1 MLPTPVSTWRSENKS
16 SSLFSAGRYMGDCTN
31 GLWLNGNWEDGCM
44 TGGAQCPLTQPQQK
58 ALHVQSHVALLVTE
72 PQFREVLPW
81 SHLKKQV
88 LSFFLLT

>member
-1 MLPTPVSTWRSENKS
+1 
-16 SSLFSAGRYMGDCTN
+16 
-31 GLWLNGNWEDGCM
+31 M

-58 ALHVQSHVALLVTE
+58 ALRVQSHVALLVTE

-81 SHLKKQV
+81 SHLEKQV